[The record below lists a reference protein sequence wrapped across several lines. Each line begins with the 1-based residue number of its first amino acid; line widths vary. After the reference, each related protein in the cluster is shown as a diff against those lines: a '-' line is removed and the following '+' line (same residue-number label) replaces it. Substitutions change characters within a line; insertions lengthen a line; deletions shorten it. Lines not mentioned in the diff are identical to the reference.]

1 MVFVKGVGLNFYRQ
15 VRHQARR
22 PHVKNQPN
30 TPISFNYASP
40 LKNPIFDFSGTSPGF
55 WLKTNLRRIHPPTHP
70 KPLKTSQIS
79 VIGPIR
85 PRQHAKTACL
95 NKTKNSTLKASQL
108 QTHEKGPKLA
118 LRKICIFRQN
128 HFFCWTSIKVAH
140 QIDSLVGNKS
150 ICAGGSFVAFMWW
163 ALWLKNGFLPKIDHI
178 KEKSI
183 FRFFEGREKWF
194 L

>member
-30 TPISFNYASP
+30 TPIGFNYASP
-40 LKNPIFDFSGTSPGF
+40 LKNPISDFSGTSPGF
-55 WLKTNLRRIHPPTHP
+55 WLKTNLRGIHPPTHP

-118 LRKICIFRQN
+118 LRKFA
-128 HFFCWTSIKVAH
+128 FFAKITFFVGPRLKLLIRSILWSKTSRSVQAEA
-140 QIDSLVGNKS
+140 SLLL
-150 ICAGGSFVAFMWW
+150 CGGRC
-163 ALWLKNGFLPKIDHI
+163 G
-178 KEKSI
+178 
-183 FRFFEGREKWF
+183 
-194 L
+194 